1 MRHAQHPAPFLFR
14 ATPLVLIAA
23 LVMSAC
29 ARAETPAER
38 AAKSGAL
45 SELHGQRVLRLSG
58 NDVAERGFAQ
68 GYLLANELIMEL
80 ESAIQSL
87 PGVTVEQYNDH
98 FIPWSKAN
106 FKWDADAE
114 AEMDGLYAGMLARVG
129 ADGMKSKIIGRTM
142 TRADVAGINA
152 LADYFGPACSAF
164 AAWGERSADGHVI
177 HGRTLDFPIGT
188 EAVAAQILIVNDAV
202 ADRGPDRPARKAFVA
217 VGWPG
222 MITQYTGMNADGL
235 VVCIHDGYNVRGK
248 TWHGHGNSGAG
259 FLARGLLLRRILE
272 MADTA
277 SGDPTV
283 SAAKLTAA
291 SPTSCGNLFHLSW
304 PNSAAKR
311 AGVPPSAVLEF
322 DATDKDVIVR
332 RPENPGYIVLT
343 NHFCVLNK
351 ATECERCAHISEGLD
366 LLQKA
371 ERPIGL
377 SEARKLLK
385 SAEQPVAAHSVYF
398 LPDSLVMYVALS
410 KRNVMSPSVAPT
422 QFTFEE
428 LFAKR

>member
-1 MRHAQHPAPFLFR
+1 MRHIHHVARLNRVPVLLL
-14 ATPLVLIAA
+14 LVIAFA
-23 LVMSAC
+23 ISSEVH
-29 ARAETPAER
+29 AESPAER
-38 AAKSGAL
+38 AAKAGAL
-45 SELHGQRVLRLSG
+45 SEMHGHRVLRLYG
-58 NDVAERGFAQ
+58 NDVTERGYAQ
-68 GYLLANELIMEL
+68 GYLLASELIMEL

-114 AEMDGLYAGMLARVG
+114 AEMDGVYAGMIARIG
-129 ADGMKSKIIGRTM
+129 IDGMKSKVVGRTM
-142 TRADVAGINA
+142 TRDDVSGVNA

-164 AAWGERSADGHVI
+164 AAWGERSVDGHVI

-235 VVCIHDGYNVRGK
+235 VACIHDGYNVRGK
-248 TWHGHGNSGAG
+248 TWHGHGKSGSG

-272 MADTA
+272 MADTN

-283 SAAKLTAA
+283 SAAKLSA
-291 SPTSCGNLFHLSW
+291 SAPTSCGNLFHLSW
-304 PNSAAKR
+304 PSAAAKK
-311 AGVPPSAVLEF
+311 AGVQPSAVLEF
-322 DATDKDVIVR
+322 DATDKDVLVR
-332 RPENPGYIVLT
+332 RPENPDYIVLT
-343 NHFCVLNK
+343 NHFCVLSK

-366 LLQKA
+366 LLEKA
-371 ERPIGL
+371 KRPIGL

-398 LPDSLVMYVALS
+398 LPDTLEMYVALS
-410 KRNVMSPSVAPT
+410 KHNVMSPSVAPT
-422 QFTFEE
+422 KFTFAE
-428 LFAKR
+428 LFAKP